1 MEEKFWETGAKVVDF
16 EDTKESSPT
25 SRLLAKLICPP
36 LFFFAAVVVPIG
48 FLMSGDAKMIVAGIL
63 FFALP
68 YALVPLAIY
77 GAYVSL
83 HTDYTLRISTADG
96 TIEEIYTRKD
106 KDKVDRTVY
115 PIKEVL
121 RISLPD
127 PTHSDEGGRSHL
139 LIKGMNIR
147 GVKWSVDI
155 DRFAWERYKQGE
167 RSADRLR
174 IAYIKTAEYFAEML
188 DVEIGS
194 SLVLFNV
201 SRHLRREFGK
211 EWVDKWSMTHTINE
225 QYRRLLDEENKQRQ
239 KVQ

>member
-36 LFFFAAVVVPIG
+36 LLFLAAVVVPID
-48 FLMSGDAKMIVAGIL
+48 FLMSSDAKTIAAGIL
-63 FFALP
+63 CFVWP
-68 YALVPLAIY
+68 YALIPLSIY
-77 GAYVSL
+77 GAYLSL
-83 HTDYTLRISTADG
+83 HTDYTLRISTVDG

-106 KDKVDRTVY
+106 KVERTVY
-115 PIKEVL
+115 PIKEIL

-127 PTHSDEGGRSHL
+127 PTHSNDGFGNHL

-147 GVKWSVDI
+147 GVKWSVNL
-155 DRFAWERYKQGE
+155 DRYAWERYKQGK

-188 DVEIGS
+188 DVEIGT
-194 SLVLFNV
+194 SLVLFNI
-201 SRHLRREFGK
+201 SRDLREEFGT
-211 EWVDKWSMTHTINE
+211 EWVHKWSDRQTIIE
-225 QYRRLLDEENKQRQ
+225 QYRRLLDEENKQR
-239 KVQ
+239 

>member
-1 MEEKFWETGAKVVDF
+1 MEEKFWETVAKVVDF
-16 EDTKESSPT
+16 EDTKESSPST
-25 SRLLAKLICPP
+25 RLLAKLICPP
-36 LFFFAAVVVPIG
+36 LFFYAAVVVPIG
-48 FLMSGDAKMIVAGIL
+48 FLLSSDVKTILAGIL

-77 GAYVSL
+77 GAYVSM
-83 HTDYTLRISTADG
+83 HTDHTLRISTANG

-106 KDKVDRTVY
+106 KVKRTVY

-127 PTHSDEGGRSHL
+127 PAYSGEGGRSYL

-155 DRFAWERYKQGE
+155 DRFAWKRYKQGE
-167 RSADRLR
+167 RSSDRLK

-201 SRHLRREFGK
+201 SRDLREEFGT
-211 EWVDKWSMTHTINE
+211 EWVHKWSDRTTIIE
-225 QYRRLLDEENKQRQ
+225 QYRRLLDEENKQR
-239 KVQ
+239 KEIK

>member
-1 MEEKFWETGAKVVDF
+1 M
-16 EDTKESSPT
+16 
-25 SRLLAKLICPP
+25 AKLICLP

-83 HTDYTLRISTADG
+83 HTDCTLRISTADG

-174 IAYIKTAEYFAEML
+174 IAYIKTAEHFAEML

-194 SLVLFNV
+194 RLILFNV
-201 SRHLRREFGK
+201 SRELRREFGT
-211 EWVDKWSMTHTINE
+211 EWVHKWSDRSAITE
-225 QYRRLLDEENKQRQ
+225 QNRRLLDEENKQRQ